1 MAVFLAAVKK
11 SGTPRLARH
20 RINSAMLHTSARF
33 WNRLYRAEWSGRRRM
48 GLWGVLWE
56 IFKVVVPH
64 TAPHVAR
71 AVTRQTAG
79 IAERR
84 AQAAA
89 KEIAQGFATMEE
101 RLAAAE
107 EKAAAAESSAA
118 AAEERAAAADDRLAQ
133 AQAQMAEQWNAV
145 RKWMLALLVWN
156 AALTAVLI
164 YVLVARR

>member
-1 MAVFLAAVKK
+1 
-11 SGTPRLARH
+11 
-20 RINSAMLHTSARF
+20 MLHTTARF

-71 AVTRQTAG
+71 AVRGRQTAG
-79 IAERR
+79 FAERR

-118 AAEERAAAADDRLAQ
+118 VAEERAGAAEDRLAL
-133 AQAQMAEQWNAV
+133 AQTQWNAV
-145 RKWMLALLVWN
+145 RKWMLALLIWN

>member
-1 MAVFLAAVKK
+1 
-11 SGTPRLARH
+11 
-20 RINSAMLHTSARF
+20 
-33 WNRLYRAEWSGRRRM
+33 M

-56 IFKVVVPH
+56 ILKAVGPH
-64 TAPHVAR
+64 AAPHVAR
-71 AVTRQTAG
+71 AVRGRQTAG
-79 IAERR
+79 IADRR

-89 KEIAQGFATMEE
+89 KELAQGFATMEE

-107 EKAAAAESSAA
+107 EKAAAAESSAT
-118 AAEERAAAADDRLAQ
+118 AAEERAAAAEDRLAQ
-133 AQAQMAEQWNAV
+133 AQAQMAAQWNAV

>member
-1 MAVFLAAVKK
+1 
-11 SGTPRLARH
+11 
-20 RINSAMLHTSARF
+20 MLHTSARF

-71 AVTRQTAG
+71 AVRGRQTAG

-89 KEIAQGFATMEE
+89 IEIAQGIATMEE

-118 AAEERAAAADDRLAQ
+118 AAEERAAAAEDRLAL
-133 AQAQMAEQWNAV
+133 AQTQWNAV
-145 RKWMLALLVWN
+145 RKWMLALVVWN
-156 AALTAVLI
+156 AALTAILI
-164 YVLVARR
+164 YVLMARR

>member
-1 MAVFLAAVKK
+1 
-11 SGTPRLARH
+11 
-20 RINSAMLHTSARF
+20 
-33 WNRLYRAEWSGRRRM
+33 M

-71 AVTRQTAG
+71 AVRNRQTAG

-84 AQAAA
+84 AQAV
-89 KEIAQGFATMEE
+89 AQGFATMEE

-107 EKAAAAESSAA
+107 EKAAAAETSAA
-118 AAEERAAAADDRLAQ
+118 VAEERAAAAEDRLAQ
-133 AQAQMAEQWNAV
+133 AQAQWNTV

-156 AALTAVLI
+156 AVLTAILI
-164 YVLVARR
+164 YVLVVRR

>member
-1 MAVFLAAVKK
+1 
-11 SGTPRLARH
+11 
-20 RINSAMLHTSARF
+20 
-33 WNRLYRAEWSGRRRM
+33 M

-71 AVTRQTAG
+71 AVRDRQTAG
-79 IAERR
+79 LAQRR

-107 EKAAAAESSAA
+107 EKADAAERSSA
-118 AAEERAAAADDRLAQ
+118 AAEERAAAAEGKLALALAQ
-133 AQAQMAEQWNAV
+133 SAGRWNAV

-156 AALTAVLI
+156 AVLTAILI
-164 YVLVARR
+164 FLLVARR

>member
-1 MAVFLAAVKK
+1 
-11 SGTPRLARH
+11 
-20 RINSAMLHTSARF
+20 MLHTSARF

-56 IFKVVVPH
+56 ILKAVGPH
-64 TAPHVAR
+64 AAPHVAR
-71 AVTRQTAG
+71 AVRDRQTSG

-107 EKAAAAESSAA
+107 EKAAAAETSAA
-118 AAEERAAAADDRLAQ
+118 VAEERAAAAEDRLAQ
-133 AQAQMAEQWNAV
+133 AQAQIVEQWNAV

-156 AALTAVLI
+156 AVLTAILI

>member
-1 MAVFLAAVKK
+1 
-11 SGTPRLARH
+11 
-20 RINSAMLHTSARF
+20 MLHTSARF

-71 AVTRQTAG
+71 AVRGRQTAG
-79 IAERR
+79 FAE
-84 AQAAA
+84 
-89 KEIAQGFATMEE
+89 MEE

-118 AAEERAAAADDRLAQ
+118 VAEERAGAAEDRLAL
-133 AQAQMAEQWNAV
+133 AQTQWNAV
-145 RKWMLALLVWN
+145 RKWMLALLIWN

>member
-1 MAVFLAAVKK
+1 
-11 SGTPRLARH
+11 
-20 RINSAMLHTSARF
+20 
-33 WNRLYRAEWSGRRRM
+33 M

-71 AVTRQTAG
+71 AVRGRQTAG

-118 AAEERAAAADDRLAQ
+118 VAEERAGAAEDRLAL
-133 AQAQMAEQWNAV
+133 AQTQWNAV
-145 RKWMLALLVWN
+145 RKWMLALLIWN